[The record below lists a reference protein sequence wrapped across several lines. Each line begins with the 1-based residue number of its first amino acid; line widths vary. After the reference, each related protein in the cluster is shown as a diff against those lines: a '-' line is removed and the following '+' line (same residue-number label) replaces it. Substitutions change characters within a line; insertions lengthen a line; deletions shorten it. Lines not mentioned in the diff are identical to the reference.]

1 VRGSI
6 ASQCCGLLNQ
16 SGILRIGESK
26 HAAQQTARSKL
37 LASGLAADRAA
48 VGKATGLYHGDTG
61 HQYLSSWVSC
71 ARYAKEIYN
80 VKDIE
85 KLSPEHVAGW
95 LEYRME
101 CGKARSTVAG
111 DIAALSKLE
120 QALSLWS
127 EKRASARAYDF
138 REVLAA
144 AREEARTL
152 PVFEGSRAYSDV
164 PALIAAIKND
174 QTRLAIRILSESG
187 CRIAEGTHV
196 TAAQLR
202 GTSVDR
208 YTGSERSD
216 FAFVGKGGRANIAHL
231 SPETYLDLQRHIEH
245 HGSFTVSRQAVR
257 VALKSAAGQTRQLSG
272 YTGAH
277 GLRWTFAQNRMKE
290 LQSHGVSRDETL
302 AVVSSEMGHN
312 RPEITEIYLR

>member
-1 VRGSI
+1 
-6 ASQCCGLLNQ
+6 
-16 SGILRIGESK
+16 
-26 HAAQQTARSKL
+26 
-37 LASGLAADRAA
+37 
-48 VGKATGLYHGDTG
+48 
-61 HQYLSSWVSC
+61 
-71 ARYAKEIYN
+71 

-85 KLSPEHVAGW
+85 KLSSEHVAGW
-95 LEYRME
+95 LEFRME

-127 EKRASARAYDF
+127 VKRDSGREYDF
-138 REVLAA
+138 QEVLAA

-164 PALIAAIKND
+164 PTLIAAIKND
-174 QTRLAIRILSESG
+174 QVHLAVRILSESG
-187 CRIAEGTHV
+187 SRIAEGTKI

-202 GTSVDR
+202 GASVDR
-208 YTGSERSD
+208 YTGSEHGDYS
-216 FAFVGKGGRANIAHL
+216 FVGKGGRSNIGHL
-231 SPETYLDLQRHIEH
+231 SPETYRDLQRHIEQ
-245 HGSFTVSRQAVR
+245 HGSFTVSRQVVR
-257 VALKSAAGQTRQLSG
+257 DALKSAAGQTGQVNG

-277 GLRWTFAQNRMKE
+277 GLRWTFAQNRMQE
-290 LQSHGVSRDETL
+290 LQSHGISRDEAL